1 MKANIS
7 QWDAIHSGL
16 RNRKSKVQKLELSD
30 FSENDENFYKC
41 FKMLPLVSKVELRNI
56 EMSSSLWDKLYMA
69 FSFDEVKTTEISLA
83 DILIN
88 EDNMKQL
95 AGIAAKIPSVI
106 FNNIE
111 VVRKSK
117 NLYTSMINCLNCLI
131 AFLQ

>member
-1 MKANIS
+1 
-7 QWDAIHSGL
+7 
-16 RNRKSKVQKLELSD
+16 
-30 FSENDENFYKC
+30 
-41 FKMLPLVSKVELRNI
+41 MLPLVSKVELRNI

-131 AFLQ
+131 AFLQWKKEKEENTENVKYLK